1 MTGEIKI
8 LDSDATSDA
17 KFGCEPLLRD
27 VEGRLAAGWLLIDKP
42 AGPSSHQVSAWA
54 RDMLGL
60 EKMGHGGTLDPFATG
75 ALTLLTG
82 GAMRLTSRILK
93 GEKQYVGVIRIP
105 DDTSDEALADAI
117 ANQTG
122 RIHNVPPKES
132 AVKIQVRQRT
142 ISSFDLIERDGRIVL
157 ISVECEAGTYIRTM
171 MRDLGL
177 FLGGP
182 VELLELRRSRTS
194 DNLESEAVTMHQLAD
209 AIHLWR
215 EHDQPEAMLKL
226 VHPIE
231 SLLDSVPRIVV
242 KDGAAAAL
250 AHGAPLA
257 RPGVVS
263 VDLSVGV
270 GDEVLV
276 VTIKGEAVAVA
287 TMRVAGESVESMKT
301 GEIARSITVLM
312 ATDAYP
318 KRW

>member
-1 MTGEIKI
+1 MTSEIKI
-8 LDSDATSDA
+8 LDADASSDS
-17 KFGCEPLLRD
+17 KFGCEPLMRD

-93 GEKQYVGVIRIP
+93 GGKQYIGVIRIP
-105 DDTSDEALADAI
+105 DETSDEALADAI

-142 ISSFDLIERDGRIVL
+142 ISSFDLLERDGRIAL

-194 DNLESEAVTMHQLAD
+194 DNMESESVTMHQLAD
-209 AIHLWR
+209 AIHLWK
-215 EHDQPEAMLKL
+215 EHDQPEAMLRL
-226 VHPIE
+226 VQPIE
-231 SLLDSVPRIVV
+231 SLLDSLPRIVV
-242 KDGAAAAL
+242 KDGAAAAV

-263 VDLSVGV
+263 VDLSANV
-270 GDEVLV
+270 GDEVLI
-276 VTIKGEAVAVA
+276 VTMKGEAVAVA
-287 TMRVAGESVESMKT
+287 TMRVAAESVESMKT

-312 ATDAYP
+312 STDTYP

>member
-1 MTGEIKI
+1 MSREILT
-8 LDSDATSDA
+8 LDPEASSDP
-17 KFGCEPLLRD
+17 KHGCDPEMRD
-27 VEGRLAAGWLLIDKP
+27 VEARLAAGWLLIDKP

-60 EKMGHGGTLDPFATG
+60 DKMGHGGTLDPFATG

-93 GEKQYVGVIRIP
+93 GGKRYVGVIRIP
-105 DDTSDEALADAI
+105 ADTSEEDLAEGI
-117 ANQTG
+117 KNLTG

-142 ISSFDLIERDGRIVL
+142 INSFDLIERDERIVL
-157 ISVECEAGTYIRTM
+157 VVIDCEAGTYIRTM

-182 VELLELRRSRTS
+182 VELIELRRSRTS
-194 DNLESEAVTMHQLAD
+194 ENLESEAVTMHQLAD

-215 EHDQPEAMLKL
+215 EHDQPEAMLRL
-226 VHPIE
+226 VQPVE
-231 SLLDSVPRIVV
+231 TLLDSLPRIVV

-263 VDLSVGV
+263 VDLSANE

-276 VTIKGEAVAVA
+276 VTMKGEAVSLA
-287 TMRVAGESVESMKT
+287 TMRVNGDAIESMKT
-301 GEIARSITVLM
+301 GEIARSNTVLM
-312 ATDAYP
+312 STDIYP

>member
-1 MTGEIKI
+1 MTREVKT
-8 LDSDATSDA
+8 LDSEATSDP
-17 KFGCEPLLRD
+17 KYGCEPEMRD
-27 VEGRLAAGWLLIDKP
+27 VEARLAAGWLLIDKP

-82 GAMRLTSRILK
+82 TAMRLTSRILK
-93 GEKQYVGVIRIP
+93 GGKQYVGVIRVP
-105 DDTSDEALADAI
+105 EDVSDETLAEAI

-142 ISSFDLIERDGRIVL
+142 INSFDLLERDGRIALVN
-157 ISVECEAGTYIRTM
+157 IDCEAGTYIRTM

-209 AIHLWR
+209 AIHLYR

-226 VHPIE
+226 VQPVE
-231 SLLDSVPRIVV
+231 SLLDSLPRLVV

-263 VDLSVGV
+263 VDLSANE
-270 GDEVLV
+270 GDEVFV
-276 VTIKGEAVAVA
+276 VTLKGEAVSLA
-287 TMRVAGESVESMKT
+287 TMRVNGDAVESMKT
-301 GEIARSITVLM
+301 GEVARSNTVLM
-312 ATDAYP
+312 STDVYP